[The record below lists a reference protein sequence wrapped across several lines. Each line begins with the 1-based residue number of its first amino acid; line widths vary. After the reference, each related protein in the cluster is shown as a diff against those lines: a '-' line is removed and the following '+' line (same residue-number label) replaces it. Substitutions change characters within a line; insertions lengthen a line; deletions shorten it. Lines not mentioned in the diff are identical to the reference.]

1 MPAKEAEH
9 NIRAASTWSEELT
22 HTPDDPY
29 RMDGELEKCA
39 FGQYS
44 SVVAEARG
52 GRLVGRLASSRIET
66 AKQELRK
73 EMDAKIA
80 ALKAWVSDLQDLLG
94 RYM

>member
-22 HTPDDPY
+22 HTPGDPY

-39 FGQYS
+39 LGQYS
-44 SVVAEARG
+44 SVVIEKK
-52 GRLVGRLASSRIET
+52 LASSRIER

-80 ALKAWVSDLQDLLG
+80 ALKASLTQLITPLLG
-94 RYM
+94 AMRQSGT